1 MRWLLAL
8 LLLAAAP
15 VDYAPTNYAV
25 VRPGVPIVFPRD
37 HGAHPE
43 FRTEWWYV
51 TGWLKLPD
59 GTQRGFQ
66 VTFFRTRPP
75 VDPANPSAFA
85 PRQILF
91 AHAALSDPGRARLR
105 HDQRIARAGF
115 GLAEAA
121 TADTDVRIDDWM
133 MRRAADGVFRTRVQG
148 DGYALDLALAP
159 TQPPLLQGQDGFSRK
174 GPAPGDASH
183 YYSIPQLK
191 VGGTLVEDGR
201 PVAVT
206 GTAWL
211 DREWSSSYLNPNAVG
226 WDWMG
231 LNMDD
236 GGALTLFRI
245 RDKAGQQVWAG
256 GSYRGADG
264 RLTALAPADVR
275 FTAARRWRSPRTG
288 ATYPVAPIVTVMLRG
303 KPLIVKVTP
312 LFDDQ
317 ELDSRRGGGPVYWE
331 GAVTVPGGRGYL
343 EMTGYQAA
351 LKM

>member
-15 VDYAPTNYAV
+15 VDYAP

-37 HGAHPE
+37 HGAHPA
-43 FRTEWWYV
+43 FRTEWWYA

-75 VDPANPSAFA
+75 VDMANPSAFA
-85 PRQILF
+85 PRQVLF
-91 AHAALSDPGRARLR
+91 AHAALSDPQRGHLR

-121 TADTDVRIDDWM
+121 TADTDVHIDDWA
-133 MRRAADGVFRTRVQG
+133 MRRGADGVFRTRVQG

-159 TQPPLLQGQDGFSRK
+159 TQPPLLQGDRGFSRK

-183 YYSIPQLK
+183 YYSLPHLK
-191 VGGTLVEDGR
+191 
-201 PVAVT
+201 VT
-206 GTAWL
+206 GTVVENGRKVTVTGSAWL
-211 DREWSSSYLNPNAVG
+211 DREWSSNYLNPQAVG
-226 WDWMG
+226 WDWLG

-245 RDKAGQQVWAG
+245 RDRTGTALWAG

-264 RLTALAPADVR
+264 RLTALAPGDVR
-275 FTAARRWRSPRTG
+275 FATLRRWRSPRTG
-288 ATYPVAPIVTVMLRG
+288 ASYPVAQAVTVMLRG

-351 LKM
+351 LKL